1 MNADAFRAKA
11 ARRGMGPVAE
21 TAWAPE
27 TVNPPHAHDF
37 AAMLLMLD
45 GEIEVTVG
53 GRTHRCAAGDTF
65 SLAAG
70 VTHSERAGPR
80 GARFLVARSGAA

>member
-37 AAMLLMLD
+37 AAMLL
-45 GEIEVTVG
+45 
-53 GRTHRCAAGDTF
+53 RAYRAA
-65 SLAAG
+65 SACVWAALEQLG
-70 VTHSERAGPR
+70 IT
-80 GARFLVARSGAA
+80 ARD